1 MTQEQNDP
9 GTEQAGTEQ
18 AGTEQAGAG
27 RTFLVSSDPCE
38 LSRVAFRV
46 SYLLPSSRRRRSMY
60 STLSLSAP
68 QRAEP
73 RAQAISDGWAG
84 RD

>member
-1 MTQEQNDP
+1 MTQEQSKP
-9 GTEQAGTEQ
+9 E
-18 AGTEQAGAG
+18 GAG

-46 SYLLPSSRRRRSMY
+46 SYLLPSSRRKRSMY
-60 STLSLSAP
+60 STLSWSAP

-84 RD
+84 RDRMMEQIGC